1 MDSEGKWELSMTMS
15 DRTSRKESPDEHPG
29 EPSGLWE
36 FKLYV
41 AGHTPRSVTAI
52 ANLKALCEEHMAG
65 RYKIDIIDLIERP
78 ELARTD
84 QVVAIPTL
92 VRKLP
97 GPIRRII
104 GDLSNTERVLVG
116 LLVGEVA
123 RRNQLKL
130 DPKRLNETLRLI
142 ASTYEEPQ
150 QVIDLYRND
159 PQLMRGLQNR
169 VMEEQVIDWIAE
181 RAEHTDKQLTF
192 QEAIAPQA

>member
-1 MDSEGKWELSMTMS
+1 MDSEGRWELSMTMS
-15 DRTSRKESPDEHPG
+15 DRTSRKESPDEQPG
-29 EPSGLWE
+29 EPSDLWE

-52 ANLKALCEEHMAG
+52 ANLKALCEEHMPG

-116 LLVGEVA
+116 L
-123 RRNQLKL
+123 
-130 DPKRLNETLRLI
+130 
-142 ASTYEEPQ
+142 
-150 QVIDLYRND
+150 QVKTS
-159 PQLMRGLQNR
+159 GG
-169 VMEEQVIDWIAE
+169 
-181 RAEHTDKQLTF
+181 
-192 QEAIAPQA
+192 

>member
-1 MDSEGKWELSMTMS
+1 MTMS

-29 EPSGLWE
+29 EPFDNLWE

-52 ANLKALCEEHMAG
+52 ANLKALCEEHMPG

-104 GDLSNTERVLVG
+104 GDLSNTERVLVS
-116 LLVGEVA
+116 L
-123 RRNQLKL
+123 
-130 DPKRLNETLRLI
+130 
-142 ASTYEEPQ
+142 
-150 QVIDLYRND
+150 QVKTS
-159 PQLMRGLQNR
+159 GG
-169 VMEEQVIDWIAE
+169 
-181 RAEHTDKQLTF
+181 
-192 QEAIAPQA
+192 

>member
-116 LLVGEVA
+116 L
-123 RRNQLKL
+123 
-130 DPKRLNETLRLI
+130 
-142 ASTYEEPQ
+142 
-150 QVIDLYRND
+150 
-159 PQLMRGLQNR
+159 
-169 VMEEQVIDWIAE
+169 
-181 RAEHTDKQLTF
+181 
-192 QEAIAPQA
+192 QAKTSGG